1 MRDRPRGGR
10 RGAEK
15 EHPEQQRESTG
26 LRRGQETAGQQGE
39 QSCRPQSR
47 EGDTRVKE
55 VGWLG

>member
-15 EHPEQQRESTG
+15 KHPEQLESTG

-47 EGDTRVKE
+47 EGDTHVKE